1 MDVESD
7 EDYVDAT
14 GMSGISTSFDK
25 KINFLKYNSYC
36 IYLEF

>member
-25 KINFLKYNSYC
+25 KKTASEKKKLLMEK
-36 IYLEF
+36 